1 MRSYGKNVY
10 QWNYSVEE
18 RNDDAREK
26 GSAKE
31 GMLPSAQVEYWF

>member
-1 MRSYGKNVY
+1 MARMYTSG
-10 QWNYSVEE
+10 NYSVEE

-31 GMLPSAQVEYWF
+31 GMSSSAQVEY